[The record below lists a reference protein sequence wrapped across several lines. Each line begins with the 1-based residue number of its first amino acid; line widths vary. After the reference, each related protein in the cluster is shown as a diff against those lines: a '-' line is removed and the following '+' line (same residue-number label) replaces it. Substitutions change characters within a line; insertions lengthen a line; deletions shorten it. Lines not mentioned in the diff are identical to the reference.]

1 MLDQLLDLLTLQALW
16 TAVAALLL
24 GITVGKVAKYV
35 QSSLQSSKTLADMPQ
50 APGQVSGGMPFTH
63 SYRKSVPQN
72 EYHHNL
78 PCCTQRGCSLV
89 GMLTKVAYAAPQI
102 FLLGN
107 ALTLLRGC
115 PWELMH
121 DWVVRLGPVV
131 HVQIANMSFVLVGSA
146 EGVRRVFQ
154 TGALLTKLQQ
164 PAGSSAFSR
173 VDHVPVIPRW
183 FARLVILHVF

>member
-1 MLDQLLDLLTLQALW
+1 
-16 TAVAALLL
+16 
-24 GITVGKVAKYV
+24 
-35 QSSLQSSKTLADMPQ
+35 
-50 APGQVSGGMPFTH
+50 
-63 SYRKSVPQN
+63 
-72 EYHHNL
+72 
-78 PCCTQRGCSLV
+78 
-89 GMLTKVAYAAPQI
+89 MLTKIACAAPQI

-154 TGALLTKLQQ
+154 TGVLFIKLSRH
-164 PAGSSAFSR
+164 AVSSAILG
-173 VDHVPVIPRW
+173 VDHLSVIHRRS
-183 FARLVILHVF
+183 ARLVILHVF